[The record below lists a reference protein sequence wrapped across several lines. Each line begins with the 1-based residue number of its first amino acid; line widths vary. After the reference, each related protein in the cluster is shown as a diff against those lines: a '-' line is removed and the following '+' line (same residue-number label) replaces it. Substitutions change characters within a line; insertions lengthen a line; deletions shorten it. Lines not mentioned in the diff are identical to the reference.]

1 MVLSKSPDYQ
11 FVNVNDAWL
20 DLFGFAREE
29 VIGKTSSALKVNP
42 DEKARA
48 QIANTLQKNKTVRNV
63 ELVLYTKNGD
73 RLVTL
78 LNIDLLRIG
87 DEDYVL
93 NALQNITQ
101 QKILENT
108 LRHSEELFKAVTTH
122 SPDHIIIQDQNLV
135 YEYVLNPQLGLTV
148 QEMVGKSD
156 LELLPEHEAT
166 ELIAIKSRVMRDKQ
180 PYMVNIPLTNL
191 SGQTDY
197 FEGTY
202 VPRFDQNGEVD
213 GLFGYFRN
221 VTKQTKVE
229 QELKRSIDDL
239 NIMYQISKELS
250 QLYPLEILN
259 NKIIELLDQ
268 YSYYEYA
275 AILLIDHE
283 TKKLLPFAVSDKS
296 KGPEY
301 TVQELENI
309 RKLELNIHKGI
320 TGWVVRNNKS
330 YRCGNVQTEPQYI
343 EIHPEINSEICVP
356 LQIGQKVMGAL
367 LIETERMNAYHEED
381 QSLLESIAAHVSIA
395 IENARLLEELKQTSE
410 NLEKKVAQRTAQLK
424 ETLIQKSTD
433 EERQRLARELHDT
446 VSQSMFS
453 ISLISESLPRLLSL
467 NSHLFL
473 EGLDDLTRLSRG
485 ALAEMRSLLFEL
497 RPAAIQNIRL
507 NELLH
512 LMLNGLMSQTR
523 LKVVLNLA
531 GNHVIPENVRYVLFR
546 ITKEALNNII
556 KHANASTVTVNRQ
569 DILPIS
575 GKRGV
580 EKLSGLKLS
589 IKDDGIGF
597 NPKVIPGGL
606 HGLAIMKE
614 RAKSI
619 GATLSIRSKPEKG
632 TEIIIFWRGE
642 FLKELSE

>member
-1 MVLSKSPDYQ
+1 
-11 FVNVNDAWL
+11 
-20 DLFGFAREE
+20 
-29 VIGKTSSALKVNP
+29 
-42 DEKARA
+42 
-48 QIANTLQKNKTVRNV
+48 
-63 ELVLYTKNGD
+63 
-73 RLVTL
+73 
-78 LNIDLLRIG
+78 
-87 DEDYVL
+87 
-93 NALQNITQ
+93 
-101 QKILENT
+101 
-108 LRHSEELFKAVTTH
+108 
-122 SPDHIIIQDQNLV
+122 
-135 YEYVLNPQLGLTV
+135 
-148 QEMVGKSD
+148 
-156 LELLPEHEAT
+156 
-166 ELIAIKSRVMRDKQ
+166 
-180 PYMVNIPLTNL
+180 
-191 SGQTDY
+191 
-197 FEGTY
+197 
-202 VPRFDQNGEVD
+202 
-213 GLFGYFRN
+213 
-221 VTKQTKVE
+221 
-229 QELKRSIDDL
+229 
-239 NIMYQISKELS
+239 
-250 QLYPLEILN
+250 
-259 NKIIELLDQ
+259 
-268 YSYYEYA
+268 
-275 AILLIDHE
+275 
-283 TKKLLPFAVSDKS
+283 
-296 KGPEY
+296 
-301 TVQELENI
+301 
-309 RKLELNIHKGI
+309 
-320 TGWVVRNNKS
+320 
-330 YRCGNVQTEPQYI
+330 
-343 EIHPEINSEICVP
+343 
-356 LQIGQKVMGAL
+356 
-367 LIETERMNAYHEED
+367 MNAYHEED